1 MEPMEIDTILFD
13 LDGTLIDTE
22 PSAARAVAACFQDW
36 GIPIDVLD
44 AQHITGRTWASA
56 FSFLFNKYPL
66 PLSRQDAAESI
77 MQKYR
82 ETIENELHQ
91 VPGSAAAV
99 RALADHY
106 RLGLVS
112 GSGRKEILWALEKLQ
127 IREKFQIIL
136 GAEDYARSKPQPDG
150 YLLALKMLQSQA
162 SRTLIFEDSLAG
174 IQSARSAGAWVVAIT
189 STNHF
194 NQDNSN
200 AHDRIPDL
208 TEITPDWV
216 SRFLTRVS

>member
-1 MEPMEIDTILFD
+1 MEIDTIIFD

-22 PSAARAVAACFQDW
+22 PSAAQAVAACFQEW
-36 GIPIDVLD
+36 GIPIDALD

-66 PLSRQDAAESI
+66 PLGHQEAAQSI

-99 RALADHY
+99 QALAGYY

-127 IREKFQIIL
+127 IRQNFQVIL
-136 GAEDYARSKPQPDG
+136 GAEDYPRSKPEPDG

-194 NQDNSN
+194 SQDNSK

-208 TEITPDWV
+208 TQITPEWV